1 MGQRLMAT
9 FARNPWTLLTLLT
22 GLSSLVS
29 IFESLASLFGGW
41 GLALLPAAGRS
52 HDGYATATR
61 RLRDG
66 YATVTQRLRDGYAT
80 VTRRSRDG
88 YATVARLVYDCD
100 KEARRA
106 ATPVRGC
113 YAP

>member
-52 HDGYATATR
+52 HDSYATAARRLRDVYAMVTR
-61 RLRDG
+61 RLRDWC
-66 YATVTQRLRDGYAT
+66 TIVTKRLEGLLHR
-80 VTRRSRDG
+80 TRLLRSLCLS
-88 YATVARLVYDCD
+88 V
-100 KEARRA
+100 
-106 ATPVRGC
+106 P
-113 YAP
+113 